1 MSAEAF
7 SRVET
12 TASRLKAAAQQ
23 IGDPALN
30 LASSMLGNA
39 VGAAGASL
47 NPGTVNDIVFAVNDV
62 MGALE
67 SLSAADAAQVDSLV
81 EALKEEVDALRS
93 ATALPAALIE
103 ATRAFQDKLRQ
114 RRAAIERQTYRE
126 GAIVELPHPPE
137 ELHTD
142 AATLKPL
149 LAAAGFATPS
159 LDSFCKNQA
168 SLRFHSIVEMID
180 ELDTIIG

>member
-12 TASRLKAAAQQ
+12 IASRLKAVAQQ
-23 IGDPALN
+23 IGDPALS
-30 LASSMLGNA
+30 LAGSMLSNA

-47 NPGTVNDIVFAVNDV
+47 NPATVNDIVFAVNDV

-67 SLSAADAAQVDSLV
+67 SLSAADASQVETIV
-81 EALKEEVDALRS
+81 EALKGEVDTLRA
-93 ATALPAALIE
+93 ATALPAALVE
-103 ATRAFQDKLRQ
+103 ATRAFQAKLRL

-126 GAIVELPHPPE
+126 GAIAELPHPPE

-142 AATLKPL
+142 AATIKPL

-159 LDSFCKNQA
+159 LDSFCKHQA